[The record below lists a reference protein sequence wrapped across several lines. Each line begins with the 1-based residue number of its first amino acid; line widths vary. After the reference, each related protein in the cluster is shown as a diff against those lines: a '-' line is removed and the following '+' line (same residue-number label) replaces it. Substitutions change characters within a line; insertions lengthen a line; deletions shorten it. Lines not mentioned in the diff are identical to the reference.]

1 MMDAISAALLSLRRQ
16 GLTLRLEGYRLTAG
30 PADKLT
36 APTRRFIT
44 ENARALREALRQEA
58 VRTQKVPREGQIV
71 GNAENAPFPPTGG
84 ACRYFVGES
93 DGSVCK
99 LCGEERPPHWRVRYT
114 ADELRLAALGKA
126 GEAAFDR
133 AEGRTPSRREKSRGG
148 SVFSRPCAIAVR
160 ARRSEE

>member
-44 ENARALREALRQEA
+44 ENARALREALRREA
-58 VRTQKVPREGQIV
+58 VRNAEGPREGQIV
-71 GNAENAPFPPTGG
+71 GNAENAPLPPTGG

-99 LCGEERPPHWRVRYT
+99 RCGEERPPHWRVRYT

-126 GEAAFDR
+126 GEPAFDR
-133 AEGRTPSRREKSRGG
+133 AEGRTPSRRQEALANREC
-148 SVFSRPCAIAVR
+148 SRPCANSVR
-160 ARRSEE
+160 DE